1 MKTKLTLSLFTR
13 FRIYVSNLWFKYVK
27 NPFYY
32 RLIVEPKAKREK
44 EKKRKEIIKNF
55 EVNQKTLQSRVKEIM
70 YHEKVYCENNPKLDY
85 LNQKLVEGREHTIQ
99 ISPAMKRIPFLYEP
113 DVVEIHNENYHN
125 NKFTLSEILKKNSE
139 ASKNALKQQ
148 AEKHGCFFMG
158 NTNQITSPR
167 VTTINPK
174 EKTSTI
180 ENLVL
185 NDIRKIK
192 TDEARVR
199 FARLEEDLKAMNV
212 AKMFEDE
219 PMDGVVFPTD
229 INIDDFPTIKKILG
243 KDKK

>member
-1 MKTKLTLSLFTR
+1 MKTKSTPSLFTR

-44 EKKRKEIIKNF
+44 EKQRKEIIKNF

-85 LNQKLVEGREHTIQ
+85 LNQKLVEGREHIIQ

-148 AEKHGCFFMG
+148 AKKHGCFFIG
-158 NTNQITSPR
+158 NTNQITFPR

-174 EKTSTI
+174 EKTNTI
-180 ENLVL
+180 ENLSL
-185 NDIRKIK
+185 NEVREMK

-199 FARLEEDLKAMNV
+199 FARLEEDLKSFTLIDKLN
-212 AKMFEDE
+212 FEPNE
-219 PMDGVVFPTD
+219 NTQLPPD

-243 KDKK
+243 IK

>member
-13 FRIYVSNLWFKYVK
+13 FKTYVSNLWFKYVK

-85 LNQKLVEGREHTIQ
+85 LNQKLVEGREHIIQ

-148 AEKHGCFFMG
+148 AKKHD
-158 NTNQITSPR
+158 
-167 VTTINPK
+167 
-174 EKTSTI
+174 
-180 ENLVL
+180 
-185 NDIRKIK
+185 DIRKIK

-212 AKMFEDE
+212 AKMFEDK
-219 PMDGVVFPTD
+219 PMDGVEFPTD